1 MTDLLLIA
9 SAVGALA
16 AAAGM
21 LAANLMAGNRAKYL
35 AERRSH
41 PAE

>member
-9 SAVGALA
+9 SIVGALA
-16 AAAGM
+16 AIAG
-21 LAANLMAGNRAKYL
+21 LLTVNLMARNRAKYL